1 MHEMYKFSTRW
12 RGILGMQITTY
23 LNLKIEGAYMSLP
36 LPNLYSLTG
45 CPTPS
50 ALTIPRK
57 PNPSSRGIIHTS
69 RSPGSLSYP
78 MRRRPNSSK
87 RSGRSLFH
95 WPNLKY
101 VSNNK
106 KPPSNP
112 RPIPI
117 TISTFSTR
125 RLKHR
130 EKWLSRFVSARRP
143 VSPFQPITHHHDTV
157 DGLVHSPPWRHVRI
171 Q

>member
-1 MHEMYKFSTRW
+1 MYKFSTRW

-45 CPTPS
+45 CS
-50 ALTIPRK
+50 PR
-57 PNPSSRGIIHTS
+57 
-69 RSPGSLSYP
+69 SLSYP
-78 MRRRPNSSK
+78 MRQRPNSS
-87 RSGRSLFH
+87 RRPGRSLFH
-95 WPNLKY
+95 WPNLKH

-106 KPPSNP
+106 KSPSSP

-117 TISTFSTR
+117 TLSTFSTR